1 MRLRRFCLIWFD
13 RRLVSVRTKK
23 ETGSVTAEMVL
34 TLPVLMFV
42 IALAIGAMGLQ
53 LQKLQ
58 LINSATMIAGAIARG
73 EDISYVDDLVLNAGL
88 EVLFEIQE
96 VEDLVCVTLSKK
108 MKLPGL
114 DIGFLDLVERA
125 CSRTQG
131 Q

>member
-1 MRLRRFCLIWFD
+1 
-13 RRLVSVRTKK
+13 VRTKK